1 VGTKPSISYSYE
13 HYITTAL
20 NTLIIYQVSKN
31 NIFFE
36 KVNFFIDFLVSFDEI
51 VKIMAT
57 KAKKP
62 GKSRSQKRVKRTRRK
77 LKEAALDVFSE
88 KTVDAAT
95 VEEITEKADL
105 GKGTLYQ
112 HFSDKEDI
120 VVTLVDE
127 AVNHLIEHIG
137 ASTEHPL
144 RIFG

>member
-1 VGTKPSISYSYE
+1 
-13 HYITTAL
+13 
-20 NTLIIYQVSKN
+20 
-31 NIFFE
+31 
-36 KVNFFIDFLVSFDEI
+36 
-51 VKIMAT
+51 MAT

-127 AVNHLIEHIG
+127 AVNHLIEHIRDYDTSPETG